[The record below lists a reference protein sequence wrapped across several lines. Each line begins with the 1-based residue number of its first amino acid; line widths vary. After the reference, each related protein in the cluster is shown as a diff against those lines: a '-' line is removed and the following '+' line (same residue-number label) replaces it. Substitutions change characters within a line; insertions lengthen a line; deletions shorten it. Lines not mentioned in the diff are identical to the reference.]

1 MTARGG
7 AAAGIEDFARVI
19 ELARIVYQVELDGAA
34 RHLIDSNSLRVDV
47 CAPGVQGYDDPE
59 GATPKTWR
67 VTLGEED
74 DGGLARGEGA
84 TLTDAIEVLAR
95 AVEARAAAVRRAML
109 AAEQP

>member
-1 MTARGG
+1 M
-7 AAAGIEDFARVI
+7 GIEDLARVI
-19 ELARIVYQVELDGAA
+19 ELARIVFQVEIDGAA
-34 RHLIDSNSLRVDV
+34 RHLVDV
-47 CAPGVQGYDDPE
+47 DSLSVDVYAPGVRGYDDPE
-59 GATPKTWR
+59 GPTPKTWR